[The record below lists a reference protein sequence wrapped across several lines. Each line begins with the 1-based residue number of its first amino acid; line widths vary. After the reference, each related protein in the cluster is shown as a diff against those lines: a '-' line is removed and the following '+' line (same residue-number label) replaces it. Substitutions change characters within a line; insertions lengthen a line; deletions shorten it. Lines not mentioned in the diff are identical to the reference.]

1 MAPVKARSY
10 EFNARSIAEVRA
22 RLKMKQAKMAELLGV
37 PANTLSR
44 WETGATTPDANSLA
58 AIYSIAHDNGL
69 SVNFFEERVMTTQQ
83 AQNQRTR
90 AVVMA
95 DFQNLGVSTQNV
107 QAFNDFVRQ
116 EVSRR
121 VPGATTTLFKAFS
134 SPHQSEATDRLQSL
148 GWRIWEDS
156 DNWDDDI
163 AQQAKSDCGADP
175 QSNALFMITRDGD
188 FADLINE
195 LKRRGVRVYLI
206 AHSNANQNLLNA
218 VGTRRVI
225 QWPAQLR

>member
-58 AIYSIAHDNGL
+58 AIYSIAYDNGL
-69 SVNFFEERVMTTQQ
+69 SVNFFEEKAMPPRI
-83 AQNQRTR
+83 QNQCTR

-107 QAFNDFVRQ
+107 QAFNDFVRN
-116 EVSRR
+116 EVSGR
-121 VPGATTTLFKAFS
+121 VSGATRPLFKAFA
-134 SPHQSEATDRLQSL
+134 SPHQSEATDRLRSQ
-148 GWRIWEDS
+148 GWRINTDS
-156 DNWDDDI
+156 GNWDDVI
-163 AQQAKSDCGADP
+163 AQQAKSDCGHDP
-175 QSNALFMITRDGD
+175 QRTLLLLITRDGD
-188 FADLINE
+188 FAGLVSDLRH
-195 LKRRGVRVYLI
+195 RRVNVLLL
-206 AHSNANQNLLNA
+206 APQNANRRLLDA
-218 VGTRRVI
+218 VGRENVI
-225 QWPAQLR
+225 PWPARLG